1 MTEEAAMITL
11 TKPDE
16 PHGDFEGKAVTAYL
30 ATLAN
35 ADDISFTST
44 KGKAYFEDI
53 VGDESSNFYN
63 VYFKGTDLDAPDGG
77 TITEMSFSYS
87 SESSDPG
94 DGIYVSKATGVN
106 LNSADLLAATHA
118 AQNGDTSELKALFKG
133 LDWTLKAPA
142 DSEFFFGG
150 TGGDDVV
157 SLSSANDK
165 LQLDGGNDNIRLGAG
180 DDTINL
186 DNYFGYQ
193 APGLSHIDAGAGFDI
208 LDLSTDQAN
217 AELKHGLDIH
227 LDGTTDMG
235 AFSIQLKNAEE
246 VLGTK
251 FADTI
256 TGTDGDDLIYGGAG
270 NDKLMGGRGAD
281 YLIGGGYGRSYSD
294 LDDDR
299 RDTFIFKDVDDSPAG
314 NGHDTIVM
322 GRADIIDLTLIDAGT
337 KSGRFHIVDS
347 GPLEHVGDLRIVYH
361 DESVPA
367 LTYITLEA
375 NLDHDEAP
383 EFEIEVHGA
392 LNMDGH
398 HLFR

>member
-1 MTEEAAMITL
+1 MTEKAAMITL
-11 TKPDE
+11 TKHDT
-16 PHGDFEGKAVTAYL
+16 HSDFSGGVVTAYL

-44 KGKAYFEDI
+44 EGKAYFED
-53 VGDESSNFYN
+53 VLGDESSEFYN
-63 VYFKGTDLDAPDGG
+63 VYFKGTNLNAPDGG
-77 TITEMSFSYS
+77 TITEMSYAYS
-87 SESSDPG
+87 FDSSDPG
-94 DGIYVSKATGVN
+94 DGTYVSDASGFN
-106 LNSADLLAATHA
+106 MNSADLLAATHA

-133 LDWTLKAPA
+133 LDWTLRAPA
-142 DSEFFFGG
+142 GAEFVFGG

-235 AFSIQLKNAEE
+235 AFSIQLKNVEE
-246 VLGTK
+246 VLGTR

-281 YLIGGGYGRSYSD
+281 VLISYEFGYSPPSNGD
-294 LDDDR
+294 NV
-299 RDTFIFKDVDDSPAG
+299 RDTFVYKDASDSPAG
-314 NGHDTIVM
+314 EGHDTIVDDS
-322 GRADIIDLTLIDAGT
+322 RDIIDLSLIDPGT
-337 KSGRFHIVDS
+337 KNGRFSFVRS
-347 GPLEHVGDLRIVYH
+347 GPLVHLGDLRVVEH
-361 DESVPA
+361 NERVPA
-367 LTYITLEA
+367 LFYYTIEA
-375 NLDHDEAP
+375 NLDHDKAP
-383 EFEIEVHGA
+383 EFEIEVHG
-392 LNMDGH
+392 GFSTH
-398 HLFR
+398 HLVL